1 MHSEIQISF
10 LEKAGECVA
19 RTRAGLLLMCTDGGS
34 TVEIAGHAADLIDL
48 AMEAEGF
55 GLGDATSCLSRAA
68 DCLRALASEG
78 EVDQLKLFG
87 ALDEISIAEAVLLE
101 MPLASGDLIEDV
113 SGFVDDSFEAL
124 DARPAADE
132 EQDFEIDEET
142 LEIFRSEA
150 DELLTAITHSLGK
163 LCDDPSDVS
172 ALWEIRRS
180 AHTFK
185 GAAGIVGMQSASR
198 LAHRLE
204 DLLDKMVESKS
215 IANAEVTDLIGRS
228 NSCLISMLGGGESTF
243 TVPDESEF
251 KKLIANI
258 GADPVNGDNS
268 SAASDQKVTPIP
280 EIGRRKPVVRVAL
293 DRLDDLIGVSTRL
306 IDNRNELS
314 ERIAAIRYGASDEDF
329 RILESLFQRQCSL
342 TDEMQ
347 DKLLG
352 IRMVRF
358 GTLETRLKRTVNLT
372 CQDEGKKADF
382 EILTP
387 DIEIDTQMIDA
398 LIEPLLHLLKNA
410 VVHGIESPDA
420 RRLIGKSER
429 GYISVSVQTDE
440 NDVIL
445 TVDDDGKGISAAG
458 LKERAV
464 ASGILS
470 ADQAADMPTFE
481 AWELIFNNG
490 LTTAEKVDLNAGRGI
505 GMNIVREAVEAEG
518 GRIGLSTQP
527 QVGTIFTIRMPLVNP
542 EARIDESIAE
552 AASNTSEP
560 QKKVLVIDDSA
571 SNRHHNSKIAQA
583 AGCTAV
589 TANDGAEALTL
600 LLNGHEFDLILSDVE
615 MPQMDGWEFLQ
626 YVKTDEHFGHIP
638 IVMVTSLNSPEHHDR
653 ALQIGAEC
661 LLAKPLSRDAFD
673 QILSKITEQSCTL
686 AAHELSLAS
695 PQA

>member
-10 LEKAGECVA
+10 LEKAGERVA

-34 TVEIAGHAADLIDL
+34 AVEIAGYAADLIDL

-55 GLGDATSCLSRAA
+55 GLSEAASCLSRAA
-68 DCLRALASEG
+68 DCLRSLACEAKIT
-78 EVDQLKLFG
+78 QLMLFG
-87 ALDEISIAEAVLLE
+87 ALDEISVAEAVLLE
-101 MPLASGDLIEDV
+101 MPLASGELIEDV
-113 SGFVDDSFEAL
+113 SSFVDDSFDAL
-124 DARPAADE
+124 DARPSDDRD
-132 EQDFEIDEET
+132 QDFEIDEET

-163 LCDDPSDVS
+163 LTDDPSDVS

-204 DLLDKMVESKS
+204 DLLDKMVERKS
-215 IANAEVTDLIGRS
+215 ISNAEVTDLIGRS
-228 NSCLISMLGGGESTF
+228 NSCLISMLGGGDSSF
-243 TVPDESEF
+243 TVPDEIEF
-251 KKLIANI
+251 KNLISKI
-258 GADPVNGDNS
+258 GGPTVGSEGNS
-268 SAASDQKVTPIP
+268 SSVDSKAATMTDAV
-280 EIGRRKPVVRVAL
+280 RRKPVVRVAL
-293 DRLDDLIGVSTRL
+293 DRLDELIGVSRRL
-306 IDNRNELS
+306 IENRNELS
-314 ERIAAIRYGASDEDF
+314 TRIAAVRNGASDDDF
-329 RILESLFQRQCSL
+329 RVLESLFASQCSL

-387 DIEIDTQMIDA
+387 DIEIDTQLIDA

-420 RRLIGKSER
+420 RRMIGKNER

-445 TVDDDGKGISAAG
+445 TVDDDGKGISAAS
-458 LKERAV
+458 LKEKAV

-470 ADQAADMPTFE
+470 SEEAADMPTFE

-505 GMNIVREAVEAEG
+505 GMNIVREAVQAEG

-527 QVGTIFTIRMPLVNP
+527 QVGTIFTIRLPLVRSETKVEEP
-542 EARIDESIAE
+542 VDD
-552 AASNTSEP
+552 ASTTTVDTP
-560 QKKVLVIDDSA
+560 KKVLVVDDSA
-571 SNRHHNSKIAQA
+571 LVRHHNSKIAEA
-583 AGCTAV
+583 AGCVAV
-589 TANDGAEALTL
+589 TANDGAEALAL
-600 LLNGHEFDLILSDVE
+600 LLNGQEFDLILSDVE

-626 YVKTDEHFGHIP
+626 YLKTDEHFGHIP
-638 IVMVTSLNSPEHHDR
+638 VVMVTSLNSPDHHDR
-653 ALQIGAEC
+653 ASQLGAEC
-661 LLAKPLSRDAFD
+661 LINKPLSKQDFETIVAN
-673 QILSKITEQSCTL
+673 LPSKVSEP
-686 AAHELSLAS
+686 AACLV
-695 PQA
+695 